1 MPDSTPR
8 AGFGNS
14 ATPSRRLSAT
24 SPGFTLLLAGLATLS
39 AFATDMSLPVLADT
53 AASFGA
59 PVGRAALTLST
70 FMIGFAVAPL
80 VSGPVSDHVGRR
92 PVLLAGTALYAVA
105 GVCATWSGSLGA
117 LLLWRWLMGAGAG
130 TGFVIVVAMVRDL
143 FTGAE
148 ARVRQSYVNLAAGIA
163 PVIAPTVGVAVAALG
178 GWRAIY
184 GVLATG
190 ATLLCLAAWYAL
202 DESLASDQQ
211 DVSHYREHVARV
223 AAGYRRVV
231 RQPVSV
237 GFIVMVALN
246 FGALFAYVSG
256 SSLVLIGVL
265 QVSKRAYGAL
275 FACSSLGLMVG
286 ALTNARLS
294 RRGVPHHRLIGWGM
308 ATILGTALIM
318 LALSLA
324 GALRVS
330 ALVPLAVLGF
340 IGHGIVRPNVVQGA
354 LEPLPE
360 VAGVASALMSAGQMV
375 TGASVSAL
383 VSAGFDGRSAHSL
396 TILQALCAAG
406 SVVVYRTVVRPAE
419 RRARPPAATGVAA

>member
-1 MPDSTPR
+1 MTSSAPAIRPST
-8 AGFGNS
+8 
-14 ATPSRRLSAT
+14 RRLAAT
-24 SPGFTLLLAGLATLS
+24 SAWFTLLLAGLATLS

-53 AASFGA
+53 AATFGV

-80 VSGPVSDHVGRR
+80 LSGPISDHLGRR
-92 PVLLAGTALYAVA
+92 PVLLAGTALYAAA
-105 GVCATWSGSLGA
+105 GVFATWSASLGA
-117 LLLWRWLMGAGAG
+117 LLVWRLLMGAGAG

-148 ARVRQSYVNLAAGIA
+148 ARVRQSYVNLAAGVA
-163 PVIAPTVGVAVAALG
+163 PVIAPTVGVVVAALG

-184 GVLATG
+184 GVLAAG
-190 ATLLCLAAWYAL
+190 AAVLCVAAWFAL
-202 DESLASDQQ
+202 DESLATERQ
-211 DVSHYREHVARV
+211 DHSRVADHVARV
-223 AAGYRRVV
+223 TAGYARVL

-265 QVSKRAYGAL
+265 GVSKRAYGAL
-275 FACSSLGLMVG
+275 FACTSLGLMVG

-294 RRGVPHHRLIGWGM
+294 RRGVPHHTLIAWGM
-308 ATILGTALIM
+308 ATIGGTALVM
-318 LALSLA
+318 LALSFS
-324 GALRVS
+324 GAVRV
-330 ALVPLAVLGF
+330 AFLVPLAVLGF
-340 IGHGIVRPNVVQGA
+340 IGHGMVRPNVVQGA
-354 LEPLPE
+354 LEPVPE

-383 VSAGFDGRSAHSL
+383 VSTFFDGRTAHSL
-396 TILQALCAAG
+396 TAVQALCATLSIG
-406 SVVVYRTVVRPAE
+406 VYALRVRPRE
-419 RRARPPAATGVAA
+419 RKGAI